1 MLTISTCATVCKVRS
16 LAKRSAGSLCKK
28 AFSFLHLKVSVL
40 RSNVVLYNSLCLYSR
55 ASNISLWGC
64 AILQQSTQVLD
75 PFPQRQIRITWV
87 KEKSMQKTKDRV
99 TKCYEIKT
107 ANVCKRETTQAVS
120 SRNARG
126 CRTSLLGRFRKFLTN
141 SLRKKRAM
149 SCYFM
154 LFHVISRC
162 QASSPTLFLPL
173 LVVVGL
179 LALVPVLVL
188 VAVVVGML

>member
-107 ANVCKRETTQAVS
+107 ANVCKRETTQAVLQECTRLS
-120 SRNARG
+120 NQLAWSLSQILNKQPQKK
-126 CRTSLLGRFRKFLTN
+126 TSN
-141 SLRKKRAM
+141 V
-149 SCYFM
+149 M
-154 LFHVISRC
+154 LFHVVSC
-162 QASSPTLFLPL
+162 YF
-173 LVVVGL
+173 
-179 LALVPVLVL
+179 
-188 VAVVVGML
+188 

>member
-141 SLRKKRAM
+141 SLRKNEQCHVI
-149 SCYFM
+149 SCCFM
-154 LFHVISRC
+154 LFLGAKLALQLFFFLFWLLLVFLL
-162 QASSPTLFLPL
+162 LFLYLFL
-173 LVVVGL
+173 LL
-179 LALVPVLVL
+179 LL
-188 VAVVVGML
+188 